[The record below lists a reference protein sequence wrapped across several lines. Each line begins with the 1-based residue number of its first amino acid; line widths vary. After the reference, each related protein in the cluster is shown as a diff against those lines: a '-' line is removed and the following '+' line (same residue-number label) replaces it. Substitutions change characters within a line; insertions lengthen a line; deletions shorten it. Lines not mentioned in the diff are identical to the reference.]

1 MCKSVYVNMH
11 AGALVGSRRMLDLLE
26 RSLGAGAGFEGLDVG
41 AGN

>member
-1 MCKSVYVNMH
+1 MCKFVYVNMH
-11 AGALVGSRRMLDLLE
+11 AGALAGSKRMLDLLE